1 MKKRSLRI
9 VTSCLAGALL
19 FATPIYVEA
28 APVAG
33 VTEYAG
39 TIIDNELNTASPIAG
54 VSLAVSTCL
63 EQNVAEQARSAQKQ
77 SDSAEK
83 KEKSKEESSKY
94 KNMAVANVD
103 DYVNIRKSPN
113 EDGKLLGKLH
123 RKSVANVIKKKGDW
137 YQIKSGSVTGY
148 VKGDYITVGD
158 EDKIKAAGVPI
169 ATVSTT
175 TLKVRSKASG
185 KSGVVTLVPGGEAL
199 KVTSMK
205 NEKDGWVKVAV
216 DGGSG
221 YVSSDY
227 IELTR
232 EYTYAESKAEE
243 DARIALEQ
251 ARLEEERAAKEA
263 AAKQAEEEAQDQAG
277 ESAAS
282 TASTSASNST
292 TSASTSNSTVASTGT
307 ATNAGTV
314 ASSGTTTNSGTTTTP
329 TQQAPTQTAPSV
341 QAPEPAQTQA
351 PAENSS
357 SASATGQA
365 VANYASQF
373 VGNPYV
379 WGGTSLTNGADCS
392 GFVLSVYAHFGV
404 SLPHSDAAQRSAG
417 RAVSWEDRQPGDII
431 CYDGHVGIYAGNN
444 TIIHA
449 SNPASGIKYTSPA
462 NYRTVLAVRRIF

>member
-1 MKKRSLRI
+1 MKKGSMRV

-19 FATPIYVEA
+19 FATPVYVDA

-39 TIIDNELNTASPIAG
+39 TIIDNELNTASPVAG

-63 EQNVAEQARSAQKQ
+63 EQNVAEQARNAKKQ
-77 SDSAEK
+77 ESNKKTE
-83 KEKSKEESSKY
+83 KEKSKKESDKY
-94 KNMAVANVD
+94 SDMAVANVD
-103 DYVNIRKSPN
+103 DYVNIRKSPD
-113 EDGKLLGKLH
+113 EDSKLLGKLY
-123 RKSVANVIKKKGDW
+123 KKGVADVIKKKGNW
-137 YQIKSGSVTGY
+137 YKIKSGSVTGY
-148 VKGDYITVGD
+148 VKGDYLTVGD
-158 EDKIKAAGVPI
+158 EDKIKSAGVPI

-185 KSGVVTLVPGGEAL
+185 KSDVVTLVPGGEAL

-205 NEKDGWVKVAV
+205 NQKDGWVKVAV

-251 ARLEEERAAKEA
+251 ARQEEERRAAEEA
-263 AAKQAEEEAQDQAG
+263 ARQEAASQNQAEDTTVSNTQAG
-277 ESAAS
+277 
-282 TASTSASNST
+282 T
-292 TSASTSNSTVASTGT
+292 TSASTTNTSTAST
-307 ATNAGTV
+307 NSQ
-314 ASSGTTTNSGTTTTP
+314 ASTPSTSSNTTNTTQTQP
-329 TQQAPTQTAPSV
+329 SQPQQTQQPQSTPAPQS
-341 QAPEPAQTQA
+341 TQA
-351 PAENSS
+351 PAQESS
-357 SASATGQA
+357 SGSGTGQA

-373 VGNPYV
+373 EGNPYV

-417 RAVSWEDRQPGDII
+417 RAVSWDEKQPGDII
-431 CYDGHVGIYAGNN
+431 CYDGHVAIYVGNN
-444 TIIHA
+444 TVIHA

-462 NYRTVLAVRRIF
+462 NYRTVLTVRRIF

>member
-1 MKKRSLRI
+1 MGELQEGIMKKSSMRI

-19 FATPIYVEA
+19 FATPVYVDA
-28 APVAG
+28 APVVG

-63 EQNVAEQARSAQKQ
+63 EQNVAEQARN
-77 SDSAEK
+77 AEK
-83 KEKSKEESSKY
+83 QDSQKEEKEEKSEKESGKY
-94 KNMAVANVD
+94 SDMAVANVD
-103 DYVNIRKSPN
+103 DYVNIRKSPD
-113 EDGKLLGKLH
+113 EDSKLLGKLY
-123 RKSVANVIKKKGDW
+123 RKGVADVIKKKGDW
-137 YQIKSGSVTGY
+137 YKIKSGSVTGY

-158 EDKIKAAGVPI
+158 ENKIKAAGVPI

-185 KSGVVTLVPGGEAL
+185 KSDVVTLVPGGEAL

-205 NEKDGWVKVAV
+205 DQKDGWVKVAV

-243 DARIALEQ
+243 DARLALEQ
-251 ARLEEERAAKEA
+251 ARLEEEQRAAEEA
-263 AAKQAEEEAQDQAG
+263 ARQEAAENDQNQTDGSATTTQTNTTG
-277 ESAAS
+277 TSTGNSTSTSTSNTTAAS
-282 TASTSASNST
+282 STSSTNTTQTQQTQQTQSTPTTPSTSAST
-292 TSASTSNSTVASTGT
+292 QD
-307 ATNAGTV
+307 
-314 ASSGTTTNSGTTTTP
+314 SGSG
-329 TQQAPTQTAPSV
+329 SG
-341 QAPEPAQTQA
+341 
-351 PAENSS
+351 
-357 SASATGQA
+357 TGQA

-373 VGNPYV
+373 EGNPYV

-417 RAVSWEDRQPGDII
+417 RAVSWEEKQPGDII
-431 CYDGHVGIYAGNN
+431 CYDGHVAIYVGNN
-444 TIIHA
+444 TVIHA

-462 NYRTVLAVRRIF
+462 NYRTVLTVRRIF

>member
-1 MKKRSLRI
+1 MKKSSMRI

-19 FATPIYVEA
+19 FATPIYVDA
-28 APVAG
+28 APVVG

-39 TIIDNELNTASPIAG
+39 TIIDNELNTASPVAG

-63 EQNVAEQARSAQKQ
+63 EQNVAEQTRNAKKQ
-77 SDSAEK
+77 ESSKEEK
-83 KEKSKEESSKY
+83 KEKVKKESDKY
-94 KNMAVANVD
+94 SDMAVANVD
-103 DYVNIRKSPN
+103 DYVNIRKSPD
-113 EDGKLLGKLH
+113 EDSKLLGKLY
-123 RKSVANVIKKKGDW
+123 RKGVADVVQKKGDW
-137 YQIKSGSVTGY
+137 YKIKSGSVTGY

-185 KSGVVTLVPGGEAL
+185 KSDVVTLVPGGEAL

-205 NEKDGWVKVAV
+205 SQKDGWVKVAV

-243 DARIALEQ
+243 DARLALEQ
-251 ARLEEERAAKEA
+251 ARLEEEKRAAEEA
-263 AAKQAEEEAQDQAG
+263 ARQEAAEDTQSQTDG
-277 ESAAS
+277 SAVS
-282 TASTSASNST
+282 TQTST
-292 TSASTSNSTVASTGT
+292 TGTSTENSANTSTGNT
-307 ATNAGTV
+307 TP
-314 ASSGTTTNSGTTTTP
+314 ASSTTTNPTTTNTTQTQQTQSTP
-329 TQQAPTQTAPSV
+329 TTPS
-341 QAPEPAQTQA
+341 APEPTQD
-351 PAENSS
+351 SG
-357 SASATGQA
+357 SASGTGQA

-373 VGNPYV
+373 EGNPYV

-417 RAVSWEDRQPGDII
+417 RAVSWEDKQPGDII
-431 CYDGHVGIYAGNN
+431 CYDGHVAIYVGNN
-444 TIIHA
+444 TVIHA

-462 NYRTVLAVRRIF
+462 NYRTVLTVRRIF

>member
-1 MKKRSLRI
+1 MRKRSLRI
-9 VTSCLAGALL
+9 VTSCLAGTLL
-19 FATPIYVEA
+19 FATPVYVEA

-63 EQNVAEQARSAQKQ
+63 EQNVAAQARSVEKQ
-77 SDSAEK
+77 ADSEEKK

-94 KNMAVANVD
+94 KNMAVSNVD

-113 EDGKLLGKLH
+113 EDGKLLGKLY
-123 RKSVANVIKKKGDW
+123 RKSVADVIKKKGNW
-137 YQIKSGSVTGY
+137 YKIKSGSVTGY

-185 KSGVVTLVPGGEAL
+185 KSDVVTLVPGGEAL

-205 NEKDGWVKVAV
+205 NQKDGWVKVAV

-243 DARIALEQ
+243 DARLALEQ
-251 ARLEEERAAKEA
+251 ARLEEEQRAAEEA
-263 AAKQAEEEAQDQAG
+263 ARQQEADDAQSQAG

-282 TASTSASNST
+282 TTSTSTSTGNSSGNSTSTSAGAT
-292 TSASTSNSTVASTGT
+292 T
-307 ATNAGTV
+307 
-314 ASSGTTTNSGTTTTP
+314 SSGTTTSQ
-329 TQQAPTQTAPSV
+329 TQQSQTQTAPST
-341 QAPEPAQTQA
+341 QTQTSTQTAPSTESQTPAQTPA
-351 PAENSS
+351 PAESSS
-357 SASATGQA
+357 SASGTGQA

-417 RAVSWEDRQPGDII
+417 RAVSWEEKQPGDII
-431 CYDGHVGIYAGNN
+431 CYDGHVGIYVGNN

>member
-1 MKKRSLRI
+1 MRKRSLRI
-9 VTSCLAGALL
+9 VTSCLAGTLL
-19 FATPIYVEA
+19 FATPVYVEA

-63 EQNVAEQARSAQKQ
+63 EQNVAAQARSAEKQ
-77 SDSAEK
+77 ADSEEKK

-94 KNMAVANVD
+94 KNMAVSNVD

-113 EDGKLLGKLH
+113 EDGKLLGKLY
-123 RKSVANVIKKKGDW
+123 RKSVADVIKKKGNW
-137 YQIKSGSVTGY
+137 YKIKSGSVTGY

-185 KSGVVTLVPGGEAL
+185 KSDVVTLVPGGEAL

-205 NEKDGWVKVAV
+205 NQKDGWVKVAV

-243 DARIALEQ
+243 DARLALEQ
-251 ARLEEERAAKEA
+251 ARLEEEQRAAEEA
-263 AAKQAEEEAQDQAG
+263 ARQQEADDAQSQAG

-282 TASTSASNST
+282 TTSTSTSTGNSSGNSTSTSAGAT
-292 TSASTSNSTVASTGT
+292 T
-307 ATNAGTV
+307 
-314 ASSGTTTNSGTTTTP
+314 SSGTTTSQ
-329 TQQAPTQTAPSV
+329 TQQSQTQTAPST
-341 QAPEPAQTQA
+341 QSQTPAQTAPSTESQTPAQTPA
-351 PAENSS
+351 PAESS
-357 SASATGQA
+357 SNASGTGQA

-417 RAVSWEDRQPGDII
+417 RAVSWEEKQPGDII
-431 CYDGHVGIYAGNN
+431 CYDGHVGIYVGNN